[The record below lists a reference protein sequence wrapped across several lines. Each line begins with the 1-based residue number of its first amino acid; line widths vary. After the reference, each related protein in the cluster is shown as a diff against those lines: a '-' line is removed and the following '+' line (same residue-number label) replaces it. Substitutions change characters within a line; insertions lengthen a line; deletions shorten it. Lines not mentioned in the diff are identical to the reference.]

1 MRDGDGDG
9 DLAEGDPVY
18 DEPEERRGAR
28 RTMECRYCGGFCG
41 GFEFSPPSL
50 LSHPLCRSLLS
61 SCVTGPTVLLFLL
74 LCSPRG
80 RLLPFLRTSVISVGS
95 ILAGFSFVIEATE
108 DVLSAVDTFGN
119 DTGHETFLNS
129 WGDGIL

>member
-1 MRDGDGDG
+1 METWQRGI
-9 DLAEGDPVY
+9 LY
-18 DEPEERRGAR
+18 TMNRRRGEELEGRWSVAIVVVSVA
-28 RTMECRYCGGFCG
+28 G
-41 GFEFSPPSL
+41 SSSVPL
-50 LSHPLCRSLLS
+50 LCCISHLLCRSLLS

-74 LCSPRG
+74 LCSPWG
-80 RLLPFLRTSVISVGS
+80 SLLPFLRTSVISVGS

-119 DTGHETFLNS
+119 DAGHETFLDS